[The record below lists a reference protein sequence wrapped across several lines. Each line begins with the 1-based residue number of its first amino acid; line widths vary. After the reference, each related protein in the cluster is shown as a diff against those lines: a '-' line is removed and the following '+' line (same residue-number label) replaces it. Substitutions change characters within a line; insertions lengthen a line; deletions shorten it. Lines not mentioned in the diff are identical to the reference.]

1 MTELS
6 LLPAP
11 PGDASVSR
19 ELADRAE
26 MRMLSPARQRGYE
39 LRLVGATVLPRRQVI
54 ARSEWG
60 TWLFVDHVED
70 PTAYE
75 YDGKIPIPATEHA
88 KLTDLAQAGVR
99 PDLLWIAHQLPAE
112 WKEGDAIPQLVPAPA
127 HLREKDER
135 LVRRL
140 TTASKL
146 FLGACGALL
155 AAAAAP
161 LAFAAVP
168 AAAIG
173 AGLDPIVLGG
183 VRHPEVPAVQ
193 WALLAQWQWE

>member
-11 PGDASVSR
+11 PVDVSVSGA
-19 ELADRAE
+19 LAERAE
-26 MRMLSPARQRGYE
+26 ARMLAPARQRGYE
-39 LRLVGATVLPRRQVI
+39 LRLVGATVLPQRQVI

-60 TWLFVDHVED
+60 TWMFVDHVED
-70 PTAYE
+70 PTAHE
-75 YDGKIPIPATEHA
+75 YGGKIPIPAAEHA

-99 PDLLWIAHQLPAE
+99 PDLLWMGHQLPEE
-112 WKEGDAIPQLVPAPA
+112 WRKGDAIPQLVPAPA

-140 TTASKL
+140 TTGTKL
-146 FLGACGALL
+146 FLGASGALL
-155 AAAAAP
+155 TAAAAP
-161 LAFAAVP
+161 LALAGLAGAAV
-168 AAAIG
+168 G

-183 VRHPEVPAVQ
+183 VRHPDAPVVQ
-193 WALLAQWQWE
+193 WALLAQWEWE